1 MAKDSQGR
9 EVKVGDS
16 VTLRGTVTSADP
28 GNGGN
33 NVSIE
38 INNPDQPTRPR
49 VSLNSKALNAHSP
62 QTAPAKPAEPINAE
76 PRDDVRR
83 DDRDPGASEG

>member
-38 INNPDQPTRPR
+38 INNPDQPTTAARE
-49 VSLNSKALNAHSP
+49 P
-62 QTAPAKPAEPINAE
+62 QQ
-76 PRDDVRR
+76 
-83 DDRDPGASEG
+83 